1 VHTIQNYTSYFKM
14 EIRIV
19 DIAKYILEI
28 ILKRAPFHKI
38 EDTSVT
44 CTQILRLQ
52 RLVARRRFE
61 PHHRWRHHP
70 LTPLFFS
77 IQKTYPIFWRDD
89 KHPIFRMI
97 LTRVLK
103 CAHIIHV
110 LKQLR
115 DPILMLEKRE

>member
-1 VHTIQNYTSYFKM
+1 MSWVHTIQNYTSYFKM

-38 EDTSVT
+38 KVTSVT

-61 PHHRWRHHP
+61 PRHRWRCLP
-70 LTPLFFS
+70 QNPLFFS
-77 IQKTYPIFWRDD
+77 KYKSVPT
-89 KHPIFRMI
+89 
-97 LTRVLK
+97 
-103 CAHIIHV
+103 
-110 LKQLR
+110 
-115 DPILMLEKRE
+115 